1 MSNVLIKM
9 DNIKKYYRSGSDT
22 VSALQE
28 ITLQIGRGE
37 SAAVMGASGSGKST
51 LLSIVGGLNR
61 PSGGE
66 ILIDDLDL
74 YALPGERL
82 ADFRREYIGFVFQQ
96 FQLIPYLTALEN
108 VLLPLTTAGYSRP
121 EKYERALNA
130 LERVSMTGR
139 KNHLPNQLSGGEQ
152 ERVAIARAIVNEPP
166 LVLADEPTG
175 SLDSRTAGEIME
187 LFQDLGESGLTIL
200 MVTHNPENAAYMQR
214 LITMQD
220 GLVTDD
226 SKKPEP
232 LASGRI
238 ALAGNAGGVR

>member
-9 DNIKKYYRSGSDT
+9 DKIKKYYRSGPDT
-22 VSALQE
+22 VPALQE
-28 ITLQIGRGE
+28 VTLQIDRGE

-61 PSGGE
+61 PSEGK

-108 VLLPLTTAGYSRP
+108 VLLPLTTAGYPRS

-130 LERVSMTGR
+130 LERVAMPAR
-139 KNHLPNQLSGGEQ
+139 KNHLPSQLSGGEQ

-166 LVLADEPTG
+166 LILADEPTG
-175 SLDSRTAGEIME
+175 SLDSRTAREIIE
-187 LFQDLGESGLTIL
+187 LFQALNESGLTIL
-200 MVTHNPENAAYMQR
+200 MVTHNPENAACMQR

-226 SKKPEP
+226 SKKRAP
-232 LASGRI
+232 LVSGRV
-238 ALAGNAGGVR
+238 ALAGNAGGMR